1 MASTRRL
8 RALLSGL
15 GGPAAPCGAV
25 TLVGAAGDSTPVLAR
40 PEPGRD
46 TAAHPFERV
55 TASAD
60 WQNRDS
66 QGEVAFDGKLWILG
80 GWYESFASPPRDVWS
95 SSTGESWDLVTD
107 EAGWRHSDFPMTAVF
122 KDRIFIMVPASPPP
136 PPRPRAPSRKSLPPP
151 PRVRLPRPIPATRP
165 TPRR

>member
-122 KDRIFIMVPASPPP
+122 KDRIFIMVPAPPL
-136 PPRPRAPSRKSLPPP
+136 PPRSL
-151 PRVRLPRPIPATRP
+151 
-165 TPRR
+165 